1 MAENTS
7 AHTEVPGGHGGN
19 FPPFNASTFASQF
32 LWLAVTFVLL
42 YLLMSKLALPRIAL
56 IFEQRRAR
64 IAEDLAEASRLKAA
78 ADDSIAAYDKALAG
92 ARARAQAMASEAR
105 DKLAAE
111 ADKSRKVLEDRLNAR
126 LAEAEKAIAA
136 TKTAA
141 MANVRGIAVEAAA
154 AIVHRLI
161 GVSAPEKAVV
171 EAVDDVLKR

>member
-7 AHTEVPGGHGGN
+7 AHTEVPGGHGGG
-19 FPPFNASTFASQF
+19 FPPFNAGTFASQL

-42 YLLMSKLALPRIAL
+42 YLLMSKLVLPRIAS
-56 IFEQRRAR
+56 IFEQRRVR
-64 IAEDLAEASRLKAA
+64 IAEDLAQASRLKAE
-78 ADDSIAAYDKALAG
+78 ADNSIAAYDKALAD
-92 ARARAQAMASEAR
+92 ARARAQAMANEAR

-126 LAEAEKAIAA
+126 LGEAEKAIVA

-141 MANVRGIAVEAAA
+141 MANVRGIAVETAA
-154 AIVHRLI
+154 AIVQRLI
-161 GVSAPEKAVV
+161 GVAAPEQAVV